1 LCFREMRR
9 VASVCVRPTSG
20 LRGYAAKAAAS
31 PAAAAAASAGNPWSN
46 VPQQEAALRDAILK
60 AMVSGEAEDRAMV
73 RGGVQ
78 GAKREKK
85 TCMREASSLL
95 CPVGRRVLASLPSS
109 VLLIARSLLNFF
121 FCSKPRGVSS
131 SPGGQ
136 LAKALYTAT
145 ELAAQTQKSKTDVH
159 AAVARDLKHV
169 SDAMQAVG
177 EWKTFF
183 TSPVISKE
191 DRNETLNELWNGI
204 GASEI
209 VRQFFARLVETKRT
223 KYVKEMLAAYQEI
236 VRAKRGEVEA
246 TVVSAVPLSQRQ
258 EGELRDMIV
267 DEFLNGKEANVILTK
282 VVDAS
287 IMGGFTLTVG
297 STYLDKS
304 VRTRFEEIKETQRN
318 LLNAAAESLM
328 RRSV

>member
-1 LCFREMRR
+1 MRR

-20 LRGYAAKAAAS
+20 LRGYAARAAAS
-31 PAAAAAASAGNPWSN
+31 PAAAAAASASNPWSN
-46 VPQQEAALRDAILK
+46 VPQQEAALREAILK
-60 AMVSGEAEDRAMV
+60 AMVSGRQRIRAV
-73 RGGVQ
+73 VGGGVQ

-85 TCMREASSLL
+85 TCMREASSLPRL
-95 CPVGRRVLASLPSS
+95 RVSSLRPLPSS
-109 VLLIARSLLNFF
+109 ALLIARSLLNFF
-121 FCSKPRGVSS
+121 FPCSKPRGVSG

-145 ELAAQTQKSKTDVH
+145 ELASQTQKSKTDVH

-169 SDAMQAVG
+169 QDAMQAVG

-183 TSPVISKE
+183 TSPVISKQ

-209 VRQFFARLVETKRT
+209 VRQFFAQLVETKQT

-236 VRAKRGEVEA
+236 LRVKRGEVEA
-246 TVVSAVPLSQRQ
+246 TVVTAVPITERE
-258 EGELRDMIV
+258 EGKVREMIV
-267 DEFLNGKEANVILTK
+267 DEFLNGKEAKVILTK

-318 LLNAAAESLM
+318 LLNAAAESLL
-328 RRSV
+328 RRSI